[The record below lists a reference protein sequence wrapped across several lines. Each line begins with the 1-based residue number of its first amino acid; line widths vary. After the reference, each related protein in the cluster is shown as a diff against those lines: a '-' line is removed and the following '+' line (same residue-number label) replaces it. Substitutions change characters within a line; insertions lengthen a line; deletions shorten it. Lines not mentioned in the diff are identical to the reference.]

1 MTKEINNLLD
11 EAKELKCSN
20 RLVSNLE
27 ISGEFCDLIALE
39 EEVDA
44 TRVFLDKKEV
54 KKWEFI
60 NALSRIA
67 STRAVKE
74 LS

>member
-1 MTKEINNLLD
+1 MRTTVNNLLD
-11 EAKELKCSN
+11 EARELKCSK
-20 RLVSNLE
+20 RLISNLE

-39 EEVDA
+39 EEVKA
-44 TRVFLDKKEV
+44 TRVFLDKKEA